1 MRKAVSVF
9 SVGMA
14 FVLGGCTCAPEPERP
29 LPPPPSGST
38 QGTPRG
44 TTALHLL
51 DQPIPV
57 RDMPKEVRPR
67 APKGLPPEFDQTRA
81 ARLSP
86 TIKVPKGLGRFG
98 RMRQPRMMHVG
109 QGALAL
115 TLGELVVDMPARVY
129 RQGERLVLS
138 AEREDLGVLL
148 VVPSLAAGEYQRGGP
163 PEREPNLRARV
174 GVRGQDQQLQ
184 AADSAPGAMF
194 SARLGAITPEGVV
207 TGTFEGQIGR
217 DQGQATRKVSGGRF
231 AARLDVKRA
240 EVESWMRALT
250 APAGTAPTGI
260 APAGVAR

>member
-57 RDMPKEVRPR
+57 RDMPKQVRPR

-86 TIKVPKGLGRFG
+86 TIKVPKGVYPFLTEDDFTIAIWNAVVAGN
-98 RMRQPRMMHVG
+98 HVSEETVYKFVKAMAES
-109 QGALAL
+109 QERVRSIHPTLA
-115 TLGELVVDMPARVY
+115 D
-129 RQGERLVLS
+129 
-138 AEREDLGVLL
+138 
-148 VVPSLAAGEYQRGGP
+148 SLAHAEHPRQALLAYEQKRLPMTAEIVRSNRRGGP
-163 PEREPNLRARV
+163 EGVIDAVEQLAPDGFTDIEKVLSYGQREAI
-174 GVRGQDQQLQ
+174 VRGY
-184 AADSAPGAMF
+184 ASKAG
-194 SARLGAITPEGVV
+194 
-207 TGTFEGQIGR
+207 
-217 DQGQATRKVSGGRF
+217 F
-231 AARLDVKRA
+231 AA
-240 EVESWMRALT
+240 
-250 APAGTAPTGI
+250 PTLGL
-260 APAGVAR
+260 AAVR